1 MLVKHLWPG
10 PGENLEKNKK
20 KHCKIFR
27 LLFLLQISNIF
38 IASTKALNVRQLST
52 ENQTFAISF
61 TFL

>member
-10 PGENLEKNKK
+10 PGENLEKKK
-20 KHCKIFR
+20 KQCKIFR

-38 IASTKALNVRQLST
+38 IASTKALNVRQLSA